1 MEPLHPKSGAVA
13 NAFGERAMTACRY
26 CGVAIVAPCQSV
38 AAASKCFRNG
48 DRVRAGMVALADL
61 IAMGAITEHPAG
73 TFDLVDRQGH
83 HSEE

>member
-1 MEPLHPKSGAVA
+1 
-13 NAFGERAMTACRY
+13 MTACRY
-26 CGVAIVAPCQSV
+26 CGVAIIAPCRCITE
-38 AAASKCFRNG
+38 ASGCLRNS

-73 TFDLVDRQGH
+73 TFEMVETNGH